1 MGSDAER
8 NTRKN
13 KVLPDAAKP
22 DRLRRVEPAA
32 RREAILDAAL
42 SVFAESGYE
51 AARLDAVAERAGVA
65 KGTLYLYFDD
75 KEALF
80 EEVIRSAASPVVERL
95 SALAA
100 VPDMP
105 IDKLLEALFG
115 VFEKDV
121 LGTKRKLLIRLVIA
135 EGPRFPRVAEF
146 YYRNVVGRVL
156 PLIAK
161 VAERAAE
168 RGELPNDALARFPQL
183 IAAPLL
189 VAIIWDGLFAR
200 IKPLDVDGFLR
211 AYRELLT
218 RPSGSASP

>member
-1 MGSDAER
+1 
-8 NTRKN
+8 
-13 KVLPDAAKP
+13 
-22 DRLRRVEPAA
+22 
-32 RREAILDAAL
+32 
-42 SVFAESGYE
+42 SGYE

-135 EGPRFPRVAEF
+135 EGARTPRMPDV
-146 YYRNVVGRVL
+146 YYRKLCG
-156 PLIAK
+156 
-161 VAERAAE
+161 
-168 RGELPNDALARFPQL
+168 
-183 IAAPLL
+183 
-189 VAIIWDGLFAR
+189 
-200 IKPLDVDGFLR
+200 
-211 AYRELLT
+211 
-218 RPSGSASP
+218 